1 MNRYA
6 TYDLTN
12 LATLD
17 RWPLLLTVVD
27 SLGHEP
33 VCGSRQKA
41 LASSSSPRFAAWLQ
55 VTKIRKVFLHHLRYN
70 RTWKWAMQT
79 IVIEQA
85 KVELDLDQL
94 VQAIKALD
102 VQQRQ
107 VVRQALDADWSQELD
122 EILANVR
129 ERFEAAPMTE
139 AETGRSRPCC
149 ARRSKTRARPILVK
163 RLSASI

>member
-1 MNRYA
+1 
-6 TYDLTN
+6 
-12 LATLD
+12 
-17 RWPLLLTVVD
+17 
-27 SLGHEP
+27 
-33 VCGSRQKA
+33 
-41 LASSSSPRFAAWLQ
+41 
-55 VTKIRKVFLHHLRYN
+55 
-70 RTWKWAMQT
+70 MQT

-139 AETGRSRPCC
+139 AEIAAEVKE
-149 ARRSKTRARPILVK
+149 ARDSHLSGARLRTPF
-163 RLSASI
+163 

>member
-1 MNRYA
+1 
-6 TYDLTN
+6 
-12 LATLD
+12 
-17 RWPLLLTVVD
+17 
-27 SLGHEP
+27 
-33 VCGSRQKA
+33 
-41 LASSSSPRFAAWLQ
+41 
-55 VTKIRKVFLHHLRYN
+55 
-70 RTWKWAMQT
+70 MQT

-139 AETGRSRPCC
+139 AEISAEVKE
-149 ARRSKTRARPILVK
+149 ARTEYYAHPTSTLKPESSVINFA
-163 RLSASI
+163 SANSSCR